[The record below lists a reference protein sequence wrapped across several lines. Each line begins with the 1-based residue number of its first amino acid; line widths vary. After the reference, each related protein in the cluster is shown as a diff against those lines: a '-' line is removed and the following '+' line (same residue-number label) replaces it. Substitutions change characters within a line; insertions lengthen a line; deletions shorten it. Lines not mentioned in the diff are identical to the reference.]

1 MCQVGY
7 SSTGSFECGLC
18 PEKSKNI
25 LRLGFIGLGAILAVV
40 YLVRSTLNGAK
51 DEKNVTSI
59 YLKIMTNHLQ
69 LILLT
74 ASFDFS
80 WPEKVEEFFALSEPV
95 SEISSQIFS
104 VDCFID
110 LRDASSNLTV
120 EAIETDDSLFNVFYI
135 KLIMM
140 ALLPFLVFISC
151 YAIWYVIGCVRK
163 NQKVTKSRS
172 ISSLV
177 IILFLVH
184 PDIVQYMFSIFN
196 CYEVDGESRVFENMA
211 IVCYEGYFSLFAFGV
226 GIPGIVIWGLGIPFF
241 AYLLLR
247 QVKHKLE
254 LTETREQYGF
264 LYRGYK
270 KQFFYWESVIMYR
283 KIILIFIQVFVQA
296 YGVIS

>member
-1 MCQVGY
+1 
-7 SSTGSFECGLC
+7 
-18 PEKSKNI
+18 
-25 LRLGFIGLGAILAVV
+25 
-40 YLVRSTLNGAK
+40 
-51 DEKNVTSI
+51 
-59 YLKIMTNHLQ
+59 
-69 LILLT
+69 
-74 ASFDFS
+74 
-80 WPEKVEEFFALSEPV
+80 
-95 SEISSQIFS
+95 
-104 VDCFID
+104 
-110 LRDASSNLTV
+110 
-120 EAIETDDSLFNVFYI
+120 
-135 KLIMM
+135 MM
-140 ALLPFLVFISC
+140 ALLPLLIFISC
-151 YAIWYVIGCVRK
+151 YAIWYIIGAFKRS
-163 NQKVTKSRS
+163 QAVTKSRA

-241 AYLLLR
+241 AYILLR
-247 QVKHKLE
+247 QVKHKLQ

-283 KIILIFIQVFVQA
+283 KITLIFIQVFVQA